1 VAASP
6 TPLPHSP
13 PSLQPH
19 QRGFTLIEIL
29 VVLALIGVMMAMVVP
44 NLGILVPSARL
55 RGSGTVLQR
64 NLDLLRSEARIQSK
78 RIVMELD
85 LDKRRW
91 RAVYPPEQMLTRD
104 QDVVTLQEQLDEWQ
118 EFEDDVVF
126 GGVDTGSQMIT
137 RGVYRLTYDEFG
149 FTNDQILHL
158 KLQSD
163 PTETWSLTLMGL
175 SGRSIVTESSDGNLP
190 RLQQTNEGAF

>member
-1 VAASP
+1 MAE
-6 TPLPHSP
+6 
-13 PSLQPH
+13 PSQPGSH
-19 QRGFTLIEIL
+19 TMRGFTLVEIMI
-29 VVLALIGVMMAMVVP
+29 VLGLIGMMMAMVVP

-55 RGSGTVLQR
+55 RGSGTELQR

-78 RIVMELD
+78 RIAMEFD

-104 QDVVTLQEQLDEWQ
+104 QDATTLEEKVDNWLELQ
-118 EFEDDVVF
+118 DDVVF
-126 GGVDTGSQMIT
+126 AGVDTGTQMFT
-137 RGVYRLTYDEFG
+137 RATYRLVFDEFG
-149 FTNDQILHL
+149 FTNDQIVHL
-158 KLQSD
+158 RLESD

-175 SGRSIVTESSDGNLP
+175 SGRSVVTETSDGHLP

>member
-1 VAASP
+1 MRGPRQQP
-6 TPLPHSP
+6 TAG
-13 PSLQPH
+13 

-29 VVLALIGVMMAMVVP
+29 VVLALVGMLMAIVVP

-55 RGSGTVLQR
+55 RGAGTTLQR

-78 RIVMELD
+78 RIAMEFD

-104 QDVVTLQEQLDEWQ
+104 QDVTTLEEKFDNWQ
-118 EFEDDVVF
+118 ELEDDVVF
-126 GGVDTGSQMIT
+126 GGIDTGAQPIT
-137 RGVYRLTYDEFG
+137 RGTYRLVFDEFG
-149 FTNDQILHL
+149 FTNDQIVTLRL
-158 KLQSD
+158 ESD

-175 SGRSIVTESSDGNLP
+175 SGRTVVTENSEGNPP

>member
-1 VAASP
+1 MRGPRQQP
-6 TPLPHSP
+6 TAG
-13 PSLQPH
+13 

-29 VVLALIGVMMAMVVP
+29 VVLALVGMLMAIVVP

-55 RGSGTVLQR
+55 RGAGTTLQR

-78 RIVMELD
+78 RIAMEFD

-104 QDVVTLQEQLDEWQ
+104 QDVTTLEEKFDNWQ
-118 EFEDDVVF
+118 ELEDDVVF
-126 GGVDTGSQMIT
+126 GGIDTGAQPIT
-137 RGVYRLTYDEFG
+137 RSTYRLVFDEFG
-149 FTNDQILHL
+149 FTNDQIVTLRL
-158 KLQSD
+158 ESD

-175 SGRSIVTESSDGNLP
+175 SGRTVVTENSEGNPP